1 MCGIVGIVGEKNA
14 KDFVIESLKKLE
26 YRGYDSWGIGL
37 VENGGLKIVKKAG
50 KIGNVRSQSISSKAK
65 IAIGHTR
72 WATHGV
78 VTSANA
84 HPHTDCK
91 AKIAVA
97 HNGIINNYRE
107 LREQLQRVGHRF
119 KSETDTEV
127 IPHLVEE
134 NLKSKMTLREAF
146 RKALHQLK
154 GDYALCLVSAQ
165 ENKIYLASCGC
176 PLTIGINSQEKYIS
190 SDIAAFAE
198 RTQEVIF
205 LKDNSF
211 AEVGKEIKIFD
222 IETGKAKRVNTQK
235 IALESQKA
243 NLGHF
248 KHFLFKEINEQPE
261 ILEKVSQMATREIET
276 NAALIRNSFGT
287 FFVACGTAYHAALA
301 AQYFFAKF
309 AKTHVN
315 TALASEFP
323 AFKNFIT
330 DKTLL
335 FAISQSGETADT
347 LTSTR
352 FAKESGADIY
362 TMVNVVGSS
371 LTRVVAD
378 GERGN
383 NIYLNCGPE
392 ICVVATK
399 SFLTKLYRLVEIYE
413 IIAEKTDKKKL
424 ITTGILEKLPNMVQE
439 TVDRYL
445 DGSELADAIDILA
458 NSRAVVYIGSRDSF
472 PIAQEGGLKL
482 KETAYI
488 PSTECPASEMK
499 HGPIALFDPK
509 NPSSVPLVAVMSYK
523 DDKTYSTMESNIR
536 EAKARNAKVL
546 SVGKY
551 NDETLRN
558 LSDVYMGVPDV
569 PAPYINLLSLI
580 PLQLLGYHVAVRN
593 GCDVDQPRNLAKSVT
608 VE

>member
-335 FAISQSGETADT
+335 FAISQSGETADVIDAVKTARAKKAKIFSLLNNPNST
-347 LTSTR
+347 LARLSDYVMVTPAGREVAVLSTKAYTSQLAVLYLLSSAIVQDLSNAQKNILTTSR
-352 FAKESGADIY
+352 SVSEILKVSSIAQIKELARKIKAVKNLFTVGRALNYPTALEAALKIKESTYIHAEGFAGGELKHGTIALIEKGVPCIVFISEDEVKDEILSNAEELKARGAYIIGVAPENNKIFDY
-362 TMVNVVGSS
+362 W
-371 LTRVVAD
+371 LKVAD
-378 GERGN
+378 TSALSPIV
-383 NIYLNCGPE
+383 NIVPIQVLAY
-392 ICVVATK
+392 
-399 SFLTKLYRLVEIYE
+399 F
-413 IIAEKTDKKKL
+413 
-424 ITTGILEKLPNMVQE
+424 ITLEKG
-439 TVDRYL
+439 L
-445 DGSELADAIDILA
+445 D
-458 NSRAVVYIGSRDSF
+458 
-472 PIAQEGGLKL
+472 P
-482 KETAYI
+482 
-488 PSTECPASEMK
+488 
-499 HGPIALFDPK
+499 
-509 NPSSVPLVAVMSYK
+509 
-523 DDKTYSTMESNIR
+523 DK
-536 EAKARNAKVL
+536 
-546 SVGKY
+546 
-551 NDETLRN
+551 
-558 LSDVYMGVPDV
+558 
-569 PAPYINLLSLI
+569 
-580 PLQLLGYHVAVRN
+580 
-593 GCDVDQPRNLAKSVT
+593 PRNLAKSVT
-608 VE
+608 VK